1 MAIIEE
7 RQNEDMVLV
16 AYDRRGAG
24 ASAKK
29 TALRI
34 DSVTGKVSM
43 PQSPIVSVSASIG
56 AEAANAIDVACQI
69 VDGLG
74 APVAGVQQVLIRA
87 LAVTD
92 ASGDLSAATAA
103 VGTIKKTTTPA
114 TGFNEMWMETSS
126 AGAFSFK
133 VSDAAAEDVLVQIVL
148 STGKETLFKLT
159 FV

>member
-1 MAIIEE
+1 MSIIEE

-29 TALRI
+29 EALRI
-34 DSVTGKVSM
+34 NSITGKIEM
-43 PQSPIVSVSASIG
+43 PQSPIASVSVSIG

-69 VDGLG
+69 VNGLG
-74 APVAGVQQVLIRA
+74 AAVSGVQPVLIRA

-114 TGFNEMWMETSS
+114 TGFNEMWMETTA

-133 VSDAAAEDVLVQIVL
+133 VSDAAAEDVLVEIVL
-148 STGKETLFKLT
+148 PNGKVSLFKLT

>member
-1 MAIIEE
+1 MSIIEE

-29 TALRI
+29 EALRI
-34 DSVTGKVSM
+34 DNLTGRVEMS
-43 PQSPIVSVSASIG
+43 QSPVRTVSVSIG
-56 AEAANAIDVACQI
+56 AEAANAIDVACRI
-69 VDGLG
+69 VNGLG
-74 APVAGVQQVLIRA
+74 EPVLGVQPVLIRA

-92 ASGDLSAATAA
+92 GSGDLSAATAA
-103 VGTIKKTTTPA
+103 VGTIKKTTVPTA
-114 TGFNEMWMETSS
+114 GFNEMWMETTA

-133 VSDAAAEDVLVQIVL
+133 VTDTAAEDVLVEIVL
-148 STGKETLFKLT
+148 PNGKASLFKLT